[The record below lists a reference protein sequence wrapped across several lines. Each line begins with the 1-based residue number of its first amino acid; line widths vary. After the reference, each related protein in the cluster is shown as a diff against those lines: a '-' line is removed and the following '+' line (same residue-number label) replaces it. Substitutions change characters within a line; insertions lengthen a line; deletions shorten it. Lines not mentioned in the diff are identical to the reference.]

1 MRGNGGAMA
10 ASAQSLHHSTAG
22 LLQRI
27 WQSSLGKKYIM
38 AITGLALFIF
48 VIVHMA
54 GNLQIFLGPD
64 SINAYAKLL
73 KSNLVLLWTIRTG
86 LFLTVLL
93 HITAA
98 SQLASANRRARP
110 IAYTFKKPVASTFAN
125 RTILLSGLILLAF
138 IIFHLSHFTFGFVNP
153 QYLHFEDPL
162 RRHDVYRMMVTGFS
176 NPIVSIFYI
185 LSMGI
190 LLLHLSHGVSSLFQ
204 SIGLRSKKIFG
215 FLDKFARISA
225 LLIFLG
231 NCAIPLAIL
240 AGIVK

>member
-1 MRGNGGAMA
+1 MA
-10 ASAQSLHHSTAG
+10 ASAQSLHHSKAG
-22 LLQRI
+22 LIQRI

-54 GNLQIFLGPD
+54 GNLQIFLGPE

-73 KSNLVLLWTIRTG
+73 KSNLVLLWTFRIG
-86 LFLTVLL
+86 LLLIFLL
-93 HITAA
+93 HVTAA
-98 SQLASANRRARP
+98 SRLASTNRRARP
-110 IAYTFKKPVASTFAN
+110 VGYTFKKPVASTVAN
-125 RTILLSGLILLAF
+125 RTMLVTGLILLAF
-138 IIFHLSHFTFGFVNP
+138 IIFHLAHFTLGFVNP

-162 RRHDVYRMMVTGFS
+162 GRHDVYRMMVTGFS

-185 LSMGI
+185 VSMGL
-190 LLLHLSHGVSSLFQ
+190 LLLHLGHGVSSLFQ
-204 SIGLRSKKIFG
+204 SVGLRSKKIFG
-215 FLDKFARISA
+215 FLDKFARVSA